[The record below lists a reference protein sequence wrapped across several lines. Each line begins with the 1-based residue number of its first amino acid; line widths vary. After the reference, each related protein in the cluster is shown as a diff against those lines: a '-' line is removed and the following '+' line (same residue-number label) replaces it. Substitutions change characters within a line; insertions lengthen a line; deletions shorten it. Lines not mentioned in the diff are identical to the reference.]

1 MQDARKRGPDSAFC
15 FSDIVQLLLRKRGKA
30 FCRAIQAHMK
40 PKYER
45 IEPGAGRALHV
56 LSIGQPAFDAEWHF
70 HPEWELTLI
79 LEGEGR
85 RFVAD
90 SIEPFEAGDFV
101 LLGPGL
107 PHFWHSRGGPSAGWA
122 RAVVV
127 QFPASFPGGAL
138 LELPEM
144 RSLRTFFGRARR
156 GLVFEGA
163 HARSAAKAL
172 QSLPGLTG
180 HSAVFSLLEILGE
193 LAGSRARRLSGE
205 GYIVDASEEG
215 TSRMGRAYA
224 HLMAQ
229 FRDPG
234 LSLGEVAAAAAMSPA
249 AFSRFFKRISGRGLW
264 DFLTELRVD
273 HAASLLRETTD
284 GITRIAMES
293 GFGTLSSFNRHFQKR
308 HRCAPRD
315 YRRGGP
321 RR

>member
-1 MQDARKRGPDSAFC
+1 MR
-15 FSDIVQLLLRKRGKA
+15 
-30 FCRAIQAHMK
+30 

-45 IEPGAGRALHV
+45 IEPGEGRALHV

-79 LEGEGR
+79 LEGEGK

-90 SIEPFEAGDFV
+90 SIEPFKAGDFV

-107 PHFWHSRGGPSAGWA
+107 PHFWHSQGAPFVGGA

-127 QFPASFPGGAL
+127 QFPASFPGEGL

-144 RSLRTFFGRARR
+144 RPLRTLLARARR
-156 GLVFEGA
+156 GLVFEGT
-163 HARSAAKAL
+163 HARRAAEAFE
-172 QSLPGLTG
+172 SLPGLTG
-180 HSAVFSLLEILGE
+180 HSLVFRLLQILGE
-193 LAGSRARRLSGE
+193 LAGSRARRLAGE
-205 GYIVDASEEG
+205 GYMVDASAEG

-224 HLMAQ
+224 HLMAE
-229 FRDPG
+229 FRNPG

-264 DFLTELRVD
+264 DFLTELRID
-273 HAASLLRETTD
+273 HAAALLRETSD

-308 HRCAPRD
+308 HRCAPRE
-315 YRRGGP
+315 YRRGG
-321 RR
+321 RGQ